1 VANPALRLAAWIA
14 GTPRLVPGLR
24 DKIWDWIA
32 GFMIALT
39 AYAFVRMFLF
49 MYALSRIQN

>member
-1 VANPALRLAAWIA
+1 
-14 GTPRLVPGLR
+14 LR

>member
-1 VANPALRLAAWIA
+1 
-14 GTPRLVPGLR
+14 LR
-24 DKIWDWIA
+24 DKVWNVIA
-32 GFMIALT
+32 GLMIALT